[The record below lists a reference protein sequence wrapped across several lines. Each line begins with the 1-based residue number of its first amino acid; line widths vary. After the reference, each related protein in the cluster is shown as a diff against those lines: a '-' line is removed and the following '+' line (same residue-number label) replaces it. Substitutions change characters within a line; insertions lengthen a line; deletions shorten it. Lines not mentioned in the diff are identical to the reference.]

1 MDQVLQ
7 QIGKAF
13 GDVINNQ
20 YVQLA
25 GQGIAIYFVVLWL
38 AAAYWAFRDMQ
49 LRAENPLVPYLAAS
63 FVILDWSGWIGRC
76 ARGAERTSSAARLPP
91 PG

>member
-25 GQGIAIYFVVLWL
+25 G
-38 AAAYWAFRDMQ
+38 
-49 LRAENPLVPYLAAS
+49 
-63 FVILDWSGWIGRC
+63 
-76 ARGAERTSSAARLPP
+76 
-91 PG
+91 